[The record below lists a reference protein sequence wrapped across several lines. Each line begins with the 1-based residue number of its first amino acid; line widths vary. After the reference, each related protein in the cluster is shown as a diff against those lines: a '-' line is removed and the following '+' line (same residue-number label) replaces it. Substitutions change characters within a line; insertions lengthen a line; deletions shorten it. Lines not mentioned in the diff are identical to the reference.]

1 MKRSRELEL
10 MLNAYQAAKIP
21 ITTELREATRAGLL
35 SIRREL
41 YKDRQRAKQK
51 RKDAHYRPGRAESG
65 REIGYG
71 LKAEKLGDPG
81 ASGNKIEQYLRSTGQ
96 LSADPDSEGGGEK
109 MDWKEFIDSLDEKQ
123 LDALLE
129 ILNEKNDAIEA
140 ERGRAEEYRALF
152 KKAQMLLPI
161 ASIVISAAAIV
172 LCVLKLWII

>member
-1 MKRSRELEL
+1 
-10 MLNAYQAAKIP
+10 
-21 ITTELREATRAGLL
+21 
-35 SIRREL
+35 
-41 YKDRQRAKQK
+41 
-51 RKDAHYRPGRAESG
+51 
-65 REIGYG
+65 
-71 LKAEKLGDPG
+71 
-81 ASGNKIEQYLRSTGQ
+81 
-96 LSADPDSEGGGEK
+96 